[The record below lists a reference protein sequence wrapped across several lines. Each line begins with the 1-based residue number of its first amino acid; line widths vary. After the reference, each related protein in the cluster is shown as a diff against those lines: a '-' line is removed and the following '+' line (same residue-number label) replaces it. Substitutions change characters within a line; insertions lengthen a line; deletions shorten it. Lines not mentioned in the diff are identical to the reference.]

1 MIHDKAFDKVA
12 HSRLV
17 HKLEYYGVRG
27 KLLIW
32 LESFLNNRT
41 QQVVVEG
48 KFSPPCEVLSGVPQ
62 GSVLGPV
69 LFLIY
74 INNISLNI
82 HSELRLFIDDIL
94 IYRPIINPV
103 TDHVLLQDDLNT
115 LIEWA
120 MTWQMDFNIS
130 KCNIL
135 QITMHRNVSNFVYK
149 MRDTP
154 LMKVDKYCYLGVYL
168 QNKLSWT
175 SHIDYILHKV
185 NRLLGFLT

>member
-1 MIHDKAFDKVA
+1 MLQLFVTVDDIARAINNKLQVDVAVLDFSKAFDKVA

-48 KFSPPCEVLSGVPQ
+48 ESSTPCEVLLGVPQ

-69 LFLIY
+69 LVLIY

-82 HSELRLFIDDIL
+82 HSELRLFTDDIL
-94 IYRPIINPV
+94 IYRPIIKPV
-103 TDHVLLQDDLNT
+103 TDH
-115 LIEWA
+115 A
-120 MTWQMDFNIS
+120 
-130 KCNIL
+130 CA
-135 QITMHRNVSNFVYK
+135 
-149 MRDTP
+149 P
-154 LMKVDKYCYLGVYL
+154 PG
-168 QNKLSWT
+168 
-175 SHIDYILHKV
+175 
-185 NRLLGFLT
+185 